1 MPTFIRAV
9 VGDRYVDHGIP
20 DSSNSFDL
28 REQIE
33 ALQAWLEHHPD
44 ALDPAE
50 RWVANVGFEID
61 KETLGGGPPIPR
73 RLMELCLKSN
83 LEIWLSQYGRSFPP
97 VDD

>member
-20 DSSNSFDL
+20 DPSDSFDL
-28 REQIE
+28 REQVE
-33 ALQAWLEHHPD
+33 ALEGWLLDNPK

-50 RWVANVGFEID
+50 WWVANVGFEIR
-61 KETLGGGPPIPR
+61 KEKLGGGPPISR

-83 LEIWLSQYGRSFPP
+83 LEVWLSQYGSNSA
-97 VDD
+97 DADE